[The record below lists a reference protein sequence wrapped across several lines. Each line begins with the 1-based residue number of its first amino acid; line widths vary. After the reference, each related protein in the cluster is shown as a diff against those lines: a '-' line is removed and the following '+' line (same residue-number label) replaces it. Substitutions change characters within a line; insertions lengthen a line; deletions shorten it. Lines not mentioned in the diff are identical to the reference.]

1 MATNYYEAS
10 ISEIV
15 ARRLQRKQSGG
26 TLANWPPQNA
36 LRQRPPT
43 RGTYSTRQAPSSKG
57 YKMPKLP
64 SRKYATLS
72 APAVNRAKTNLRP
85 PSITRFNFLRGI

>member
-1 MATNYYEAS
+1 MPTNYYEAS

-15 ARRLQRKQSGG
+15 SRRLQRKQAGG

-43 RGTYSTRQAPSSKG
+43 RGKYSSKQAPSKS
-57 YKMPKLP
+57 YNMPKLP

-72 APAVNRAKTNLRP
+72 APSVSRAKTEVRP
-85 PSITRFNFLRGI
+85 PSVTRFNFLRGI